1 MNTFSFVGIRLD
13 QGAIMNEVEKKK
25 LTVLSRARGALQS
38 EVKPIVLEYKERKKK
53 KKRAINDEEEEKY
66 SKGLEDVQRLEGN
79 ILRVTKRSTNALS
92 KGIDIYGHERNISAK
107 EKKDGVIEDFVDNSA
122 KAVSASLKE
131 ASEIPIDIAE
141 LLSTKSSRK
150 RARKGLRRASSI
162 IRLFRI

>member
-1 MNTFSFVGIRLD
+1 
-13 QGAIMNEVEKKK
+13 MNEVEKKK

-38 EVKPIVLEYKERKKK
+38 EVKPIVLEYNKRKKK

-66 SKGLEDVQRLEGN
+66 SKGLEDIQQLEGN

-92 KGIDIYGHERNISAK
+92 KGIDTYEHERNISAK

-122 KAVSASLKE
+122 KAVSASMKE
-131 ASEIPIDIAE
+131 VNELPIDIVE
-141 LLSTKSSRK
+141 SLNIKSNRK
-150 RARKGLRRASSI
+150 RARKNLRKISRV

>member
-1 MNTFSFVGIRLD
+1 MVEENVKTSTEMTQPVIIDLGKQKNRTLKNLKKGKGKLWGEVLD
-13 QGAIMNEVEKKK
+13 VVEEV
-25 LTVLSRARGALQS
+25 
-38 EVKPIVLEYKERKKK
+38 
-53 KKRAINDEEEEKY
+53 KY

>member
-1 MNTFSFVGIRLD
+1 
-13 QGAIMNEVEKKK
+13 MNEVEKKK
-25 LTVLSRARGALQS
+25 LMVLSRARGALQS
-38 EVKPIVLEYKERKKK
+38 EVKPIVLEYKKRKKK
-53 KKRAINDEEEEKY
+53 RSIEDEEEEKY
-66 SKGLEDVQRLEGN
+66 SKGLEDIQQLEGN
-79 ILRVTKRSTNALS
+79 ILRITKRSTNALS
-92 KGIDIYGHERNISAK
+92 KGLDIYGHERNISAK